1 MSQGEIASKMGNEIR
16 RTLDELVTR
25 YELEPE
31 LRDIYVEG
39 KTDKLFFEWFLEKKL
54 IQNFVVYEID
64 TVDIPAQR
72 IFELGLIDNKRSRVI
87 ALALDMQ
94 VKLQS
99 MTPNLTC
106 IADKDF
112 DALFGIEYQCDLL
125 LFTDYSCL
133 EMYLLNEGAID
144 KFLRLTLRLSEP
156 IAKEAIPELTKVLEE
171 LFLIRAVNKKLDINV
186 ELLDRFGDCC
196 SQTKKKNHIEFAL
209 DKYIGK
215 YVNKCRTNGI
225 KIEKPEFTSKLE
237 ELRITAQM
245 LLDVRDKIHGHDFTE
260 LLAWYIKPY
269 IRDEIKNYYN
279 SEVIAGSLLG
289 CVDAEQL
296 TQEGLF
302 QKLLTRVS
310 N

>member
-1 MSQGEIASKMGNEIR
+1 LSQGEIVSNMGNEIR

-72 IFELGLIDNKRSRVI
+72 IFELGLIDNNRSRVI

-112 DALFGIEYQCDLL
+112 DTLLGIEYQCDLL

-133 EMYLLNEGAID
+133 EMYLLNEGEID

-156 IAKEAIPELTKVLEE
+156 TAKEVIPELTKVLEE

-269 IRDEIKNYYN
+269 LRNEIKNSYN

-289 CVDAEQL
+289 CVDAE
-296 TQEGLF
+296 
-302 QKLLTRVS
+302 
-310 N
+310 

>member
-1 MSQGEIASKMGNEIR
+1 MSQGEIVSNMGNEIR

-72 IFELGLIDNKRSRVI
+72 IFELGLIDNNRSRVI

-112 DALFGIEYQCDLL
+112 DTLLGIEYQCDLL

-133 EMYLLNEGAID
+133 EMYLLNEGEID

-156 IAKEAIPELTKVLEE
+156 TAKEVIPELTKVLEE

-269 IRDEIKNYYN
+269 LRNEIKNSYN

-289 CVDAEQL
+289 CVDAE
-296 TQEGLF
+296 
-302 QKLLTRVS
+302 
-310 N
+310 